1 MYTNLLPFRFNFVIC
16 FSILYL
22 AFLFHVLFPPCVM
35 VPFRTYYRSFS
46 QVVGS
51 VGAGPPLLLFSCWL
65 WKRTSLSFGG
75 DHSATLLGVLEKFLA
90 RSFNQ
95 VVVGAGAPTFIGSL
109 PFRLAAGYGK
119 ELFCPL
125 GGTIQLHCWV
135 SWRNSLPLGLGTHG
149 CFELPAWWLVQY
161 LQLVSA
167 LVLSH

>member
-1 MYTNLLPFRFNFVIC
+1 MSYLIYLCDCIMYTNLLPFRFNFVIC

-65 WKRTSLSFGG
+65 WKRTSLSFGR

-95 VVVGAGAPTFIGSL
+95 VVVGAGAPTFIGGL

-119 ELFCPL
+119 ELFVLWGGPFSYTAGCPGEIPCPWAWAHMAVLSCPL
-125 GGTIQLHCWV
+125 GG
-135 SWRNSLPLGLGTHG
+135 
-149 CFELPAWWLVQY
+149 
-161 LQLVSA
+161 
-167 LVLSH
+167 